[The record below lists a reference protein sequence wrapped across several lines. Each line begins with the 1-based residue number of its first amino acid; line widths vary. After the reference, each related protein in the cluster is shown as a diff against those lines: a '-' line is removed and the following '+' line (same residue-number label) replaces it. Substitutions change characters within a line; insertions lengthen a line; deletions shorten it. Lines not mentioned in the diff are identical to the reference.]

1 MITKTNFHMLRELN
15 FKAESFG
22 VLSGKEVEYLKNYF
36 QLDERS
42 NVELQNLRD
51 FVVMYFSGKTRD
63 NLETYDLLSGIVG
76 VIDQVKWERGMEV

>member
-1 MITKTNFHMLRELN
+1 MLRELN